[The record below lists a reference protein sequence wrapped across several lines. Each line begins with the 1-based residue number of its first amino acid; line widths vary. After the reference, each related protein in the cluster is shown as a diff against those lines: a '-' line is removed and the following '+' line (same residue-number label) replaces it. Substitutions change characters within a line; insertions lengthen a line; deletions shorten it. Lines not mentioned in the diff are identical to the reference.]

1 MSSTVTSQ
9 MKPSPRVF
17 QKHKEPGRET
27 NGNSDIDVS
36 HAITY
41 ADIEI
46 HVPNFK
52 ALTSWWLNTHSDY
65 NSLRVTEALMHV
77 PKTLKTTSK
86 SDTAST
92 VEERSHFEV
101 VFQTTTC
108 QDGSLEVIRKT
119 LCFSCQHNDIIVI
132 NNDK

>member
-1 MSSTVTSQ
+1 

-36 HAITY
+36 HAIPY

-65 NSLRVTEALMHV
+65 NSLRVTEAPQNL
-77 PKTLKTTSK
+77 TLPQQLRRGHILRWSSK
-86 SDTAST
+86 LPL
-92 VEERSHFEV
+92 VEMV
-101 VFQTTTC
+101 VWMLF
-108 QDGSLEVIRKT
+108 VK
-119 LCFSCQHNDIIVI
+119 LCVFPANIMT
-132 NNDK
+132 